1 MSGQTQSY
9 NVLTN
14 FMFKIFQ
21 RILMAF
27 RILRLRK
34 EARRNAKLDEIF
46 QERDKGGTGLI
57 SYEQLE
63 DIYRIYQVR
72 GTVTIPN
79 LKISTFGANMPFLA
93 IYP

>member
-1 MSGQTQSY
+1 
-9 NVLTN
+9 
-14 FMFKIFQ
+14 
-21 RILMAF
+21 MAF

-46 QERDKGGTGLI
+46 QERDREGNGLI

-72 GTVTIPN
+72 EK
-79 LKISTFGANMPFLA
+79 L
-93 IYP
+93 Y

>member
-1 MSGQTQSY
+1 
-9 NVLTN
+9 
-14 FMFKIFQ
+14 
-21 RILMAF
+21 MAF

-46 QERDKGGTGLI
+46 QERDKEGTGLI

-72 GTVTIPN
+72 EGAVTRPN
-79 LKISTFGANMPFLA
+79 LKISTFGAKRLPFEANHPQLFY
-93 IYP
+93 IIGKCDILSIVFR

>member
-1 MSGQTQSY
+1 
-9 NVLTN
+9 VE
-14 FMFKIFQ
+14 FKIFQ
-21 RILMAF
+21 KIFMAF

-46 QERDKGGTGLI
+46 QERDKEGTGLI

-72 GTVTIPN
+72 EGGGN
-79 LKISTFGANMPFLA
+79 YA
-93 IYP
+93 